1 MNEVHHHRKVLGVR
15 DMVLFSV
22 SAILLLDTLAAGASI
37 GVQSVFWWLFLGLVF
52 FVPYALICSD

>member
-1 MNEVHHHRKVLGVR
+1 MNDVPHHHKKVLGVR

-37 GVQSVFWWLFLGLVF
+37 GVQSIFWWLSSGSCF
-52 FVPYALICSD
+52 SSRTH